1 LVRGY
6 ERVSISF
13 YGNELIDI
21 AIGIERR
28 GIAFYDVLA
37 RSTQSVKAREIF
49 QYLVG
54 MEREHIQIFQGML
67 DDLDKYEVPQAYEGE
82 YGAYLQALVDSAVFT
97 DDMVTSELATQ
108 SESDIAA
115 VELGISAEKDSILF
129 YYEMR
134 EIVSKPARAK
144 IDKIIAE
151 EKLHLRRLAELKKV
165 LAA

>member
-1 LVRGY
+1 M
-6 ERVSISF
+6 SISF
-13 YGNELIDI
+13 YGNELINI

-54 MEREHIQIFQGML
+54 MEREHIQIFQSML
-67 DDLDKYEVPQAYEGE
+67 DEADKYEVPEAYAGE

-115 VELGISAEKDSILF
+115 VELGIGAEKDSILF

-134 EIVSKPARAK
+134 EIVPKPARAK

-151 EKLHLRRLAELKKV
+151 EKLHLRQLSEIKKV